1 MQYSNLAMR
10 MFCSTYGRRCLS
22 ATNRHRLRFSESVS
36 PTYRFLRAHGKPQ
49 ISGQYLAGF
58 KSSRVKAMAG
68 ADEDLLTT
76 LKARGLFDNC
86 TDESGLRDAL
96 QLPIKIYCGFDPTAD
111 SLHLGNLLGIII
123 LSWFQRAGHQPVIL
137 VGGATGSVG
146 DPSGRSQERP
156 LLDEKTLSANV
167 SAICDSIES
176 ILKRNGGHGDT
187 TVLNNYDWFKD
198 ISLLGFLRDT
208 GKFARLGTMLSKDS
222 VRKRL
227 ESEDGL
233 SFTEFTYQ
241 LLQGYDFHKL
251 NIDYNCILQMGGSDQ
266 WGNIICGID
275 LSRRLAGKELYGL
288 TTPLLTTSSGQKMGK
303 TEDGAIWLNFISD
316 KDNYSTHPRDFWNYW
331 RDKTENNDVGKF
343 LKLFTDMP
351 LNEIDEIEKL
361 ENEDIEK
368 GKELLAT
375 KITELVHGKDSDW
388 KSKKTI
394 ILKKEDFE
402 NGYGLLSLL
411 SNDDLGLAKSNS
423 EARRFIQSKAVKLN
437 GELIDDEKYTL
448 TLGSFKK
455 SKEIE
460 ISLGK
465 KKKIIIGID

>member
-1 MQYSNLAMR
+1 MSNYK
-10 MFCSTYGRRCLS
+10 SD
-22 ATNRHRLRFSESVS
+22 
-36 PTYRFLRAHGKPQ
+36 FLKHINERGFIYQ
-49 ISGQYLAGF
+49 ISDSDRLDQIF
-58 KSSRVKAMAG
+58 SK
-68 ADEDLLTT
+68 D
-76 LKARGLFDNC
+76 
-86 TDESGLRDAL
+86 
-96 QLPIKIYCGFDPTAD
+96 KITAYIGFDCTAPNLHIG
-111 SLHLGNLLGIII
+111 SLMQILL
-123 LSWFQRAGHQPVIL
+123 LKKLQDYGHTPIVLI
-137 VGGATGSVG
+137 GGATSKIG
-146 DPSGRSQERP
+146 DPSLKDKSRKMLSYEDINNNIKGIKKVF
-156 LLDEKTLSANV
+156 EKFL
-167 SAICDSIES
+167 
-176 ILKRNGGHGDT
+176 
-187 TVLNNYDWFKD
+187 D
-198 ISLLGFLRDT
+198 ISKIKIIDNSEWLEKLNYIDFLREI
-208 GKFARLGTMLSKDS
+208 GSHFSVNRMLSFDS
-222 VRKRL
+222 VKLRL
-227 ESEDGL
+227 EREQNL
-233 SFTEFTYQ
+233 SFLEFNYMI
-241 LLQGYDFHKL
+241 LQGYDFYKL
-251 NIDYNCILQMGGSDQ
+251 NIDYNCNLQMGGSDQ

-402 NGYGLLSLL
+402 SGYGLLSLL

-437 GELIDDEKYTL
+437 GELIDDEKYIL
-448 TLGSFKK
+448 TLGNFKK

>member
-1 MQYSNLAMR
+1 MSNYK
-10 MFCSTYGRRCLS
+10 SD
-22 ATNRHRLRFSESVS
+22 
-36 PTYRFLRAHGKPQ
+36 FLKHINERGFIYQ
-49 ISGQYLAGF
+49 ISDSDRLDQIF
-58 KSSRVKAMAG
+58 SK
-68 ADEDLLTT
+68 E
-76 LKARGLFDNC
+76 
-86 TDESGLRDAL
+86 
-96 QLPIKIYCGFDPTAD
+96 KITAYIGFDCTAPNLHIG
-111 SLHLGNLLGIII
+111 SLMQILL
-123 LSWFQRAGHQPVIL
+123 LKKLQDFGHTPIVLI
-137 VGGATGSVG
+137 GGATSKIG
-146 DPSGRSQERP
+146 DPSLKDKSRKMLSYEDINNNVKGIKKVFEKF
-156 LLDEKTLSANV
+156 LDINKIKIIDNSKWLE
-167 SAICDSIES
+167 E
-176 ILKRNGGHGDT
+176 
-187 TVLNNYDWFKD
+187 LNYID
-198 ISLLGFLRDT
+198 FLREI
-208 GKFARLGTMLSKDS
+208 GSHFSVNRMLSFDS
-222 VRKRL
+222 VKLRL
-227 ESEDGL
+227 EREQNL
-233 SFTEFTYQ
+233 SFLEFNYMI
-241 LLQGYDFHKL
+241 LQGYDFHKL
-251 NIDYNCILQMGGSDQ
+251 NLDYNCILQMGGSDQ

-316 KDNYSTHPRDFWNYW
+316 KDKYSTHPRDFWNYW

-394 ILKKEDFE
+394 IFKKENFE
-402 NGYGLLSLL
+402 KGYGLLSLL

-448 TLGSFKK
+448 TLDSFEK

-460 ISLGK
+460 ISFGK

>member
-1 MQYSNLAMR
+1 MSNYK
-10 MFCSTYGRRCLS
+10 SD
-22 ATNRHRLRFSESVS
+22 
-36 PTYRFLRAHGKPQ
+36 FLKHINERGFIYQ
-49 ISGQYLAGF
+49 ISDSDRLDQIF
-58 KSSRVKAMAG
+58 SK
-68 ADEDLLTT
+68 D
-76 LKARGLFDNC
+76 
-86 TDESGLRDAL
+86 
-96 QLPIKIYCGFDPTAD
+96 KITAYIGFDCTAPNLHIG
-111 SLHLGNLLGIII
+111 SLMQILL
-123 LSWFQRAGHQPVIL
+123 LKKLQDFGHTPIVLI
-137 VGGATGSVG
+137 GGATSKIG
-146 DPSGRSQERP
+146 DPSLKDKSRKMLSYEDINNNIKGIKKVFEKF
-156 LLDEKTLSANV
+156 LDINKIKIIDNSEWLEK
-167 SAICDSIES
+167 
-176 ILKRNGGHGDT
+176 
-187 TVLNNYDWFKD
+187 LNYID
-198 ISLLGFLRDT
+198 FLREI
-208 GKFARLGTMLSKDS
+208 GSHFSVNRMLSFDS
-222 VRKRL
+222 VKLRL
-227 ESEDGL
+227 EREQNL
-233 SFTEFTYQ
+233 SFLEFNYMI
-241 LLQGYDFHKL
+241 LQGYDFYKL
-251 NIDYNCILQMGGSDQ
+251 NIDYNCNLQMGGSDQ

-437 GELIDDEKYTL
+437 GELIDDEKYIL
-448 TLGSFKK
+448 TLGNFKK

-460 ISLGK
+460 ISFGK
-465 KKKIIIGID
+465 KKKIIIGIN

>member
-1 MQYSNLAMR
+1 MSNYK
-10 MFCSTYGRRCLS
+10 SD
-22 ATNRHRLRFSESVS
+22 
-36 PTYRFLRAHGKPQ
+36 FLKHINERGFIYQ
-49 ISGQYLAGF
+49 ISDSDRLDQIF
-58 KSSRVKAMAG
+58 SK
-68 ADEDLLTT
+68 D
-76 LKARGLFDNC
+76 
-86 TDESGLRDAL
+86 
-96 QLPIKIYCGFDPTAD
+96 KITAYIGFDCTAPNLHIG
-111 SLHLGNLLGIII
+111 SLMQILL
-123 LSWFQRAGHQPVIL
+123 LKKLQDFGHTPIVLI
-137 VGGATGSVG
+137 GGATSKIG
-146 DPSGRSQERP
+146 DPS
-156 LLDEKTLSANV
+156 
-167 SAICDSIES
+167 
-176 ILKRNGGHGDT
+176 LKDKSR
-187 TVLNNYDWFKD
+187 K
-198 ISLLGFLRDT
+198 
-208 GKFARLGTMLSKDS
+208 MLSYEDINNNIKGIKKVFEKFLDINKIKIIDNSKWLEELNYIDFFREIGSHFSVNRMLSFDS
-222 VRKRL
+222 VKQRL
-227 ESEDGL
+227 EREQNL
-233 SFTEFTYQ
+233 SFLEFNYMI
-241 LLQGYDFHKL
+241 LQGYDFYKL
-251 NIDYNCILQMGGSDQ
+251 NTDYNCILQMGGSDQ

-448 TLGSFKK
+448 TLGNFKK

>member
-1 MQYSNLAMR
+1 MSNYK
-10 MFCSTYGRRCLS
+10 SD
-22 ATNRHRLRFSESVS
+22 
-36 PTYRFLRAHGKPQ
+36 FLKHINERGFIYQ
-49 ISGQYLAGF
+49 ISDSDRLDQIF
-58 KSSRVKAMAG
+58 SK
-68 ADEDLLTT
+68 E
-76 LKARGLFDNC
+76 
-86 TDESGLRDAL
+86 
-96 QLPIKIYCGFDPTAD
+96 KITAYIGFDCTAPNLHIG
-111 SLHLGNLLGIII
+111 SLMQILL
-123 LSWFQRAGHQPVIL
+123 LKKLQDFGHTPIVLI
-137 VGGATGSVG
+137 GGATSKIG
-146 DPSGRSQERP
+146 DPSLKDKSRKMLSYEDINNNVKGIKKVFEKF
-156 LLDEKTLSANV
+156 LDINKIKIIDNSKWLE
-167 SAICDSIES
+167 E
-176 ILKRNGGHGDT
+176 
-187 TVLNNYDWFKD
+187 LNYID
-198 ISLLGFLRDT
+198 FLREI
-208 GKFARLGTMLSKDS
+208 GSHFSVNRMLSFDS
-222 VRKRL
+222 VKLRL
-227 ESEDGL
+227 EREQNL
-233 SFTEFTYQ
+233 SFLEFNYMI
-241 LLQGYDFHKL
+241 LQGYDFHKL
-251 NIDYNCILQMGGSDQ
+251 NLDYNCILQMGGSDQ

-316 KDNYSTHPRDFWNYW
+316 KDKYSTHPRDFWNYW

-394 ILKKEDFE
+394 IFKKEDFE
-402 NGYGLLSLL
+402 KGYGLLSLL

-448 TLGSFKK
+448 TLDSFEK

>member
-1 MQYSNLAMR
+1 MSNYK
-10 MFCSTYGRRCLS
+10 SD
-22 ATNRHRLRFSESVS
+22 
-36 PTYRFLRAHGKPQ
+36 FLKHINERGFIYQ
-49 ISGQYLAGF
+49 ISDSDKLDQIF
-58 KSSRVKAMAG
+58 SK
-68 ADEDLLTT
+68 E
-76 LKARGLFDNC
+76 
-86 TDESGLRDAL
+86 
-96 QLPIKIYCGFDPTAD
+96 KITAYIGFDCTAPNLHIG
-111 SLHLGNLLGIII
+111 SLMQILL
-123 LSWFQRAGHQPVIL
+123 LKKLQDFGHTPIVLI
-137 VGGATGSVG
+137 GGATSKIG
-146 DPSGRSQERP
+146 DPSLKDKSRKMLSYEDINNNVKGIKKVFEKF
-156 LLDEKTLSANV
+156 LDINKIKIIDNSKWLE
-167 SAICDSIES
+167 E
-176 ILKRNGGHGDT
+176 
-187 TVLNNYDWFKD
+187 LNYID
-198 ISLLGFLRDT
+198 FLREI
-208 GKFARLGTMLSKDS
+208 GSHFSVNRMLSFDS
-222 VRKRL
+222 VKQRL
-227 ESEDGL
+227 EREQNL
-233 SFTEFTYQ
+233 SFLEFNYMI
-241 LLQGYDFHKL
+241 LQGYDFHKL

-316 KDNYSTHPRDFWNYW
+316 KDDYSTHPRDFWNYW

-351 LNEIDEIEKL
+351 LSEIDEIEKL

-375 KITELVHGKDSDW
+375 KITQLVHGKNSDW

-394 ILKKEDFE
+394 IFKKEDFE
-402 NGYGLLSLL
+402 KGYGLLSLL

-448 TLGSFKK
+448 TLDSFEK

-465 KKKIIIGID
+465 KKKVIIGID

>member
-1 MQYSNLAMR
+1 MSNYK
-10 MFCSTYGRRCLS
+10 SD
-22 ATNRHRLRFSESVS
+22 
-36 PTYRFLRAHGKPQ
+36 FLKHINERGFIYQ
-49 ISGQYLAGF
+49 ISDSDRLDQIF
-58 KSSRVKAMAG
+58 SK
-68 ADEDLLTT
+68 D
-76 LKARGLFDNC
+76 
-86 TDESGLRDAL
+86 
-96 QLPIKIYCGFDPTAD
+96 KITAYIGFDCTAPNLHIG
-111 SLHLGNLLGIII
+111 SLMQILL
-123 LSWFQRAGHQPVIL
+123 LKKLQDFGHTPIVLI
-137 VGGATGSVG
+137 GGATSKIG
-146 DPSGRSQERP
+146 DPSLKDKSRKMLSYEDINNNIKGIKKVFEKF
-156 LLDEKTLSANV
+156 LDINKIKIIDNSEWLEK
-167 SAICDSIES
+167 
-176 ILKRNGGHGDT
+176 
-187 TVLNNYDWFKD
+187 LNYID
-198 ISLLGFLRDT
+198 FLREI
-208 GKFARLGTMLSKDS
+208 GSHFSVNRMLSFDS
-222 VRKRL
+222 VKLRL
-227 ESEDGL
+227 EREQNL
-233 SFTEFTYQ
+233 SFLEFNYMI
-241 LLQGYDFHKL
+241 LQGYDFYKL
-251 NIDYNCILQMGGSDQ
+251 NIDYNCNLQMGGSDQ

-316 KDNYSTHPRDFWNYW
+316 KDSYSTHPRDFWNYW

-351 LNEIDEIEKL
+351 LSEIDEIEKL

-394 ILKKEDFE
+394 VFKKEDFE
-402 NGYGLLSLL
+402 KGYGLLSLL

>member
-1 MQYSNLAMR
+1 MSNYK
-10 MFCSTYGRRCLS
+10 SD
-22 ATNRHRLRFSESVS
+22 
-36 PTYRFLRAHGKPQ
+36 FLKHINERGFIYQ
-49 ISGQYLAGF
+49 ISDSDRLDQIF
-58 KSSRVKAMAG
+58 SK
-68 ADEDLLTT
+68 D
-76 LKARGLFDNC
+76 
-86 TDESGLRDAL
+86 
-96 QLPIKIYCGFDPTAD
+96 KITAYIGFDCTAPNLHIG
-111 SLHLGNLLGIII
+111 SLMQILL
-123 LSWFQRAGHQPVIL
+123 LKKLQDFGHTPIVLI
-137 VGGATGSVG
+137 GGATSKIG
-146 DPSGRSQERP
+146 DPSLKDKSRKMLSYEDINNNIKGIKKVFEKF
-156 LLDEKTLSANV
+156 LDINKIKIIDNSEWLEK
-167 SAICDSIES
+167 
-176 ILKRNGGHGDT
+176 
-187 TVLNNYDWFKD
+187 LNYID
-198 ISLLGFLRDT
+198 FLREI
-208 GKFARLGTMLSKDS
+208 GSHFSVNRMLSFDS
-222 VRKRL
+222 VKLRL
-227 ESEDGL
+227 EREQNL
-233 SFTEFTYQ
+233 SFLEFNYMI
-241 LLQGYDFHKL
+241 LQGYDFYKL
-251 NIDYNCILQMGGSDQ
+251 NIDYNCNLQMGGSDQ

-303 TEDGAIWLNFISD
+303 TEDGTIWLNFISD
-316 KDNYSTHPRDFWNYW
+316 KDSYSTHPRDFWNYW

-465 KKKIIIGID
+465 KKKIIVEID